1 MGCWTWGIISGLFSD
16 ASDRPGGHEQGGG
29 AVGGQEALQGVKFY
43 LSFCGCFD
51 REQTDD
57 GNLSSSSTEFSS
69 DTESDSM
76 SEPLINYQ
84 RDIISKDHD
93 DVSSDESDQMI

>member
-1 MGCWTWGIISGLFSD
+1 MNCYKNLKEST
-16 ASDRPGGHEQGGG
+16 
-29 AVGGQEALQGVKFY
+29 
-43 LSFCGCFD
+43 
-51 REQTDD
+51 D
-57 GNLSSSSTEFSS
+57 GNLSSSSTELSS

-93 DVSSDESDQMI
+93 DVSSDESDQMIWFDEV